1 MSEEQKPYREKNGGS
16 TIHFIK
22 FNMDVLVTPIK
33 VVYNDEVK
41 DLTEAKKVLEKFTLK
56 RIK

>member
-1 MSEEQKPYREKNGGS
+1 MTDKKVQ
-16 TIHFIK
+16 HFIK

-33 VVYNDEVK
+33 IVYNDEVK

>member
-1 MSEEQKPYREKNGGS
+1 MSNYESHMTEKKVQ
-16 TIHFIK
+16 HFIK